1 MAQQLDVEKPPPD
14 LSTRE
19 RNLEFSRVV
28 YIPRAVPRTATHASF
43 HGFMRSFLGK
53 CITRSL
59 RNPGCVPQIYLIWSN
74 IPTLPVRLGAVLIIL
89 ARAIVIRTEHK
100 S

>member
-1 MAQQLDVEKPPPD
+1 
-14 LSTRE
+14 
-19 RNLEFSRVV
+19 
-28 YIPRAVPRTATHASF
+28 
-43 HGFMRSFLGK
+43 MRSFLGK

-59 RNPGCVPQIYLIWSN
+59 RNPGCVPQIYLIWSD
-74 IPTLPVRLGAVLIIL
+74 IPTLPVRFGAVLIIL